1 MTAVRQASTFVLR
14 PPMSVPAEIRLT
26 PRELEVLALTA
37 EGLTSKEI
45 GRHLGI
51 SPRTAD
57 VHRTHLIHKLG
68 LRNRVEAVHYAIRSG
83 ILVGRPAPLS
93 NGPAPHDA
101 HVTIEPEPS

>member
-1 MTAVRQASTFVLR
+1 MTAVHAQAAPSTVRER
-14 PPMSVPAEIRLT
+14 PEPRLT
-26 PRELEVLALTA
+26 PRELEVLSLTA

-68 LRNRVEAVHYAIRSG
+68 LRNRVEAVHYALTTGLLSFSRSKAATAG
-83 ILVGRPAPLS
+83 AAPWTPPDAPP
-93 NGPAPHDA
+93 NG
-101 HVTIEPEPS
+101 ER